1 MGFGIINAVFA
12 LPAFWTIDTFGRRS
26 LLLVTFPFLAI
37 CQLLTAIAFM
47 LPPGSGQ
54 QVMAVV
60 GMYLFSVAYSPGEGP
75 VPFVNILPYDLQS

>member
-26 LLLVTFPFLAI
+26 LLLVTIPFLAF
-37 CQLLTAIAFM
+37 CQILTAIAFR
-47 LPPGSGQ
+47 LQPGNGQ

-75 VPFVNILPYDLQS
+75 VPFVNTLPYDPQA